1 MSNYKLYEVSRGLG
15 NRRGLKIGHINAQSL
30 RADGDKRDSY
40 KSMFQSR
47 LEHRFIKAQNN
58 FDIFGITETWFI
70 DNDTTHSDTTD
81 NDTTDN
87 DTWIIDG
94 YHEPEVECRTV
105 SVGRGGVAVYVR
117 ENIKYKPINKGSYS
131 YDEEFVDCMGDE
143 DEHPIQ
149 DIHIKVTSKDDT
161 PITHIHVV
169 VIYIPPNATKK
180 QHALIGSLRN
190 KMHDYNN
197 VVVLGDV
204 NVDAYTSSSKHNEK
218 IEKSKFGQII
228 NFVTRPA
235 SGTLIDHIYVK
246 AFPLPNQA
254 TIADRVATIV
264 KPYIAESGVML
275 TNNHVGDHDLI
286 FCVIDSDYYGENL
299 SDPRQA
305 YSTFLKSMGVHED
318 VGISDIYNL
327 AQRLARYFIQKESSE
342 GIDVTETLCEGLSIS
357 ARIVHGV
364 LQ

>member
-1 MSNYKLYEVSRGLG
+1 MSIYKRYDVIRGLG
-15 NRRGLKIGHINAQSL
+15 NRRGLKIGHINARSL
-30 RADGDKRDSY
+30 RADKDKRD
-40 KSMFQSR
+40 R
-47 LEHRFIKAQNN
+47 LERRFIKAQNN

-70 DNDTTHSDTTD
+70 DDSTTD

-87 DTWIIDG
+87 DRWIIDG

-105 SVGRGGVAVYVR
+105 SVGHGGVAVYVR

-149 DIHIKVTSKDDT
+149 YIHIKVTEKDDT

-169 VIYIPPNATKK
+169 VIYIPPNATQQ
-180 QHALIGSLRN
+180 QHALIGFLRN

-204 NVDAYTSSSKHNEK
+204 NVDAYTSSSKHNET
-218 IEKSKFGQII
+218 IEKSKFEQII
-228 NFVTRPA
+228 DSVTRPS

-246 AFPLPNQA
+246 AFPLSNESI
-254 TIADRVATIV
+254 TLEDRVATMV

-286 FCVIDSDYYGENL
+286 FFVIDPDYYRENL
-299 SDPRQA
+299 CDPRQA
-305 YSTFLKSMGVHED
+305 
-318 VGISDIYNL
+318 
-327 AQRLARYFIQKESSE
+327 
-342 GIDVTETLCEGLSIS
+342 
-357 ARIVHGV
+357 
-364 LQ
+364 